1 MLEWAYFLKLN
12 IFFYFRGKFLPCST
26 FITGFQS
33 GRGICY
39 NFRKKIIKVELRTLV
54 CNACSRFSLHF
65 RTTFPFLPFSLWKG
79 HVFKLIEKENWAEMV
94 SVHCGPSIVHALRSS
109 LGRFLLK
116 CTPVSSAKNLLPP
129 LQHFF
134 YTYLGYELVPAT
146 HLLKILRIQQFI
158 WTLGPRLFVSVC
170 ISQTVTSLIPKSTV
184 IIKIKSKSTFKATR
198 CNHFV
203 KLGYETII

>member
-1 MLEWAYFLKLN
+1 M
-12 IFFYFRGKFLPCST
+12 
-26 FITGFQS
+26 
-33 GRGICY
+33 
-39 NFRKKIIKVELRTLV
+39 
-54 CNACSRFSLHF
+54 
-65 RTTFPFLPFSLWKG
+65 
-79 HVFKLIEKENWAEMV
+79 
-94 SVHCGPSIVHALRSS
+94 
-109 LGRFLLK
+109 
-116 CTPVSSAKNLLPP
+116 LPP

-134 YTYLGYELVPAT
+134 YTYLGYEVVPAT